1 MFARGDILP
10 PTTGEGWVFQGV
22 SERLSNKLAS
32 GREVLCPPS
41 RVEIV
46 EESFRD
52 LQRERGHV
60 GIVVRPRIRVRHTSV
75 LPACYH
81 KRCLCRGSG
90 LSRHRFEGVDDVPTD
105 ASVRTAN
112 RDVRALERRG
122 LDIEAADWRVAA
134 EITAAGTL
142 SLADVYAVALAS
154 EREATLVAGADDDLD
169 DLPVDVDRRRFREQG
184 VSPVVAVSSRS
195 VK

>member
-1 MFARGDILP
+1 M
-10 PTTGEGWVFQGV
+10 
-22 SERLSNKLAS
+22 
-32 GREVLCPPS
+32 
-41 RVEIV
+41 
-46 EESFRD
+46 
-52 LQRERGHV
+52 
-60 GIVVRPRIRVRHTSV
+60 
-75 LPACYH
+75 
-81 KRCLCRGSG
+81 
-90 LSRHRFEGVDDVPTD
+90 
-105 ASVRTAN
+105 RTAN